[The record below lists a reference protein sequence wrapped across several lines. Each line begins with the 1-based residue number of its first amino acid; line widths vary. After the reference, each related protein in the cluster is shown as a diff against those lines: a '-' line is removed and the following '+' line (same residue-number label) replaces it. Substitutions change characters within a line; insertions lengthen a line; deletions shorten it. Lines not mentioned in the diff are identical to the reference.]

1 MQVLNVMVLLAV
13 ALLAA
18 LTHVD
23 ATEVQGQLKGETQ
36 HAEQVA
42 VEAKAGQSLR
52 AGLLGSL
59 SQIDSAST
67 EGNCN
72 CSTTHNGKTY
82 YYEGGYQKCSCYQGC
97 TCTNCFPPFG
107 TPFVFYTLSYYPGI
121 NLMRSAAGAIARG
134 TCNCKTG
141 GICPRSG

>member
-1 MQVLNVMVLLAV
+1 MRFSRSLVLAV

-36 HAEQVA
+36 HAEQVV

-59 SQIDSAST
+59 KWASNRF
-67 EGNCN
+67 E
-72 CSTTHNGKTY
+72 
-82 YYEGGYQKCSCYQGC
+82 
-97 TCTNCFPPFG
+97 
-107 TPFVFYTLSYYPGI
+107 
-121 NLMRSAAGAIARG
+121 
-134 TCNCKTG
+134 
-141 GICPRSG
+141 

>member
-1 MQVLNVMVLLAV
+1 MFFKSLVLAV

-36 HAEQVA
+36 LAEQAA

-59 SQIDSAST
+59 SQTDSAST
-67 EGNCN
+67 QGSNCN
-72 CSTTHNGKTY
+72 CNMFVFGRSY
-82 YYEGGYQKCSCYQGC
+82 YYEGAYNRCTCDQGC
-97 TCTNCFPPFG
+97 TCTNCNPPSGDLTGYTKSGVYFVSAGHDFG
-107 TPFVFYTLSYYPGI
+107 SC
-121 NLMRSAAGAIARG
+121 S
-134 TCNCKTG
+134 CKHG
-141 GICPRSG
+141 GMSFCK

>member
-1 MQVLNVMVLLAV
+1 MSKQQTPEAAGVRCTMRFLLAV

-36 HAEQVA
+36 HAEQVV

-59 SQIDSAST
+59 KWASNRF
-67 EGNCN
+67 E
-72 CSTTHNGKTY
+72 
-82 YYEGGYQKCSCYQGC
+82 
-97 TCTNCFPPFG
+97 
-107 TPFVFYTLSYYPGI
+107 
-121 NLMRSAAGAIARG
+121 
-134 TCNCKTG
+134 
-141 GICPRSG
+141 